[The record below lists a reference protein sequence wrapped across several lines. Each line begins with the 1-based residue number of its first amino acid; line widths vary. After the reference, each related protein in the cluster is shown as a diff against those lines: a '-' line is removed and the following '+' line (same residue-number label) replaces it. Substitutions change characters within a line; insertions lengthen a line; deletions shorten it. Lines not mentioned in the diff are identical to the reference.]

1 MDVVGYLNL
10 ADFLLENEHGVAVVG
25 VGNYVLS
32 LGDKVE
38 LKGTNPATQLQRVQI
53 SFASAAHQN
62 LYEDELCLKF
72 AGSREKLQEYLLQTT
87 VH

>member
-1 MDVVGYLNL
+1 MDVVGYLNH
-10 ADFLLENEHGVAVVG
+10 ADLLLENEQGVAIVG
-25 VGNYVLS
+25 TGHYVLS

-38 LKGTNPATQLQRVQI
+38 LKGMNPATQLQRVEI

-62 LYEDELCLKF
+62 LHEDELCLKF
-72 AGSREKLQEYLLQTT
+72 EGSREKLKEYLHQTT